1 MTAVLHPS
9 LTERAAN
16 LKALAGWVREGKI
29 DTDVAEAIAVTWVAA
44 TVPHPENAWA
54 DYLTAFTLAADLDA
68 GLIGWVDVEPGL
80 TGMDRHEVALDLARQ
95 QIAAELFPL
104 LHGPEARPCERCR
117 RIGRDLIS
125 PAVADGLCGGCAD
138 AEWIGGRA

>member
-16 LKALAGWVREGKI
+16 LKALASWVREGKI
-29 DTDVAEAIAVTWVAA
+29 DRDVAEAIAVTWVAA

-54 DYLTAFTLAADLDA
+54 DYLTAFTLAADLAA
-68 GLIGWVDVEPGL
+68 GLVGWPDVDPDL
-80 TGMDRHEVALDLARQ
+80 TGPDRHEVALELANMQ
-95 QIAAELFPL
+95 ASAALFRL
-104 LHGPEARPCERCR
+104 LYGPEAKPCKRCR
-117 RIGRDLIS
+117 QVGRDLIS
-125 PAVADGLCGGCAD
+125 PAAGGGLCGGCAD